1 MKIGDSIEK
10 IKGIGPKKYK
20 EFCKLGIKAMED
32 FIYFYPRSYQD
43 RTKIKHLFDCKDGE
57 YTGLIVKIIGNGTD
71 TRVHGRKLIITKVN
85 IEDNGTFGEA
95 IWYNKPFIK
104 NALKSG
110 KIYYLYG
117 KINRKFYKIQVEA
130 PDYQLV
136 ENQKFKGQGII
147 PIYPATSHLNQREI
161 RKYIRFVLDNVK
173 GGIQEYLP
181 NNLRKKYQL
190 CEINFALENIHF
202 PKDWQHYKIARKR
215 LAFDEFFSLQ
225 MALLLIKKGNKQQQK
240 GIILKSTP
248 VLKKFVQQLPFQLT
262 NAQNRV
268 IREVKTDLSSGKIMN
283 RLVQGDVGSGKTMI
297 AAISLFIAYLNGYQ
311 GAMMAPT
318 EILAN
323 QHYST
328 LKNLYKNFGINIAL
342 LTGNMKPKEKRDI
355 IREIHNGEIHIII
368 GTHALIQ
375 ENVEFFKLGL
385 VVTDE
390 QHRFGVKQRAM
401 LNKKGENP
409 HIMVMTATPIPRTLS
424 FILYGDLDIS
434 IIDELPPGRKKV
446 KTYQISS
453 KLEEKLYHFIKE
465 QVQIGRQAYIVCPLV
480 EESKN
485 VEAHSVIKL
494 AEKLK
499 RKYFFE
505 QNVGFIHGKMKTIEK
520 QEIMQQFKKGNID
533 ILISTTIIEV
543 GMNVPNASIMVIQN
557 AERFGLAQL
566 HQLRGRVGRGN
577 FQSYCFLITDKN
589 NEIVKERMRTMTST
603 NDGFMIA
610 ERDLMIRGPG
620 DFLGVRQHG
629 LPELKIANLFQ
640 DMDILK
646 AAQKA
651 CKEVYELEEFP
662 IIEKYVLKKFKKKL
676 DDIILN

>member
-1 MKIGDSIEK
+1 MKMDDSIKE

-20 EFCKLGIKAMED
+20 EFCKLGIETIED
-32 FIYFYPRSYQD
+32 LIYFYPRSYQD
-43 RTKIKHLFDCKDGE
+43 RTRIRHLSDCKTGE
-57 YTGLIVKIIGNGTD
+57 YIGVIVKIIGNGTD
-71 TRVHGRKLIITKVN
+71 IRVHGRKLTITKVN
-85 IEDNGTFGEA
+85 IEDKGTFGEA
-95 IWYNKPFIK
+95 IWYNKPFVK
-104 NALKSG
+104 NALKPG

-117 KINRKFYKIQVEA
+117 KINRNFYKIQLEVR
-130 PDYQLV
+130 DYQLI
-136 ENQKFKGQGII
+136 EDQKFKGQGIV
-147 PIYPATSHLNQREI
+147 PIYPATSHLNQKEI
-161 RKYIRFVLDNVK
+161 RKYIRFVLDDVK
-173 GGIQEYLP
+173 GNIQEYLP
-181 NNLRKKYQL
+181 NIFREKYKL

-202 PKDWQHYKIARKR
+202 PKNQQHYKIAKKR
-215 LAFDEFFSLQ
+215 LVFDEFFSLQ
-225 MALLLIKKGNKQQQK
+225 MALFLIKKSNKQQEQ

-248 VLKKFVQQLPFQLT
+248 VIKKFIQQLPFQLT

-268 IREVKTDLSSGKIMN
+268 IREVKNDLSSGKIMN
-283 RLVQGDVGSGKTMI
+283 RLVQGDVGSGKTII

-328 LKNLYKNFGINIAL
+328 LKNLYKNFNTNIAL
-342 LTGNMKPKEKRDI
+342 LTGNLKPKEKKDI
-355 IREIHNGEIHIII
+355 IRKIRNGEIHIII

-375 ENVEFFKLGL
+375 ENIEFFKLGL

-401 LNKKGENP
+401 LSSKGENP

-434 IIDELPPGRKKV
+434 IIDELPPGRKRV

-453 KLEEKLYHFIKE
+453 KLEEKLYRFIKE
-465 QVQIGRQAYIVCPLV
+465 QVQIGRQTYIVCPLV

-485 VEAHSVIKL
+485 IEARSVIKL

-499 RKYFFE
+499 ERYFFE
-505 QNVGFIHGKMKTIEK
+505 ENVRFIHGKMKNIEK
-520 QEIMQQFKKGNID
+520 EEIMQQFKEGNID

-577 FQSYCFLITDKN
+577 SQSYCFLVTDKN
-589 NEIVKERMRTMTST
+589 NEITKKRMRTMTST
-603 NDGFMIA
+603 DDGFIIA
-610 ERDLMIRGPG
+610 EKDLMIRGPG

-646 AAQKA
+646 MAQKV
-651 CKEVYELEEFP
+651 CKEVYEFEEFS
-662 IIEKYVLKKFKKKL
+662 IIEKRVLKKFKKKL
-676 DDIILN
+676 DEVILN